1 MKAEDVMTSENLQT
15 LHFDLPLRIAGEIM
29 EWQSIRH
36 VPVVDDHNHVVGL
49 VTHRDLLRLA
59 AGGNDG
65 VPVRDVMTPIRKTF
79 RPETPVKVIIET
91 MITNKWGCVLIAD
104 EEGRL
109 VGIITEADFLR
120 VVYGML

>member
-1 MKAEDVMTSENLQT
+1 MKAEEVMTSENLQT

-36 VPVVDDHNHVVGL
+36 VPVVDDGSRVVGL

-65 VPVRDVMTPIRKTF
+65 VPVREVMTPIRKTF
-79 RPETPVKVIIET
+79 RPETPIKVIIET
-91 MITNKWGCVLIAD
+91 MITNKWGCVLITD
-104 EEGRL
+104 DEGRL

-120 VVYGML
+120 VVYEML

>member
-15 LHFDLPLRIAGEIM
+15 LHRDLPLRIAGEIM

-36 VPVVDDHNHVVGL
+36 VPVVDDGERVVGL

-79 RPETPVKVIIET
+79 RPHTPIKVVIET
-91 MITNKWGCVLIAD
+91 MITNKWGCVLITDDDA
-104 EEGRL
+104 RL
-109 VGIITEADFLR
+109 LGIITEADFLR

>member
-1 MKAEDVMTSENLQT
+1 MQAQEVMTSENLQT

-36 VPVVDDHNHVVGL
+36 VPVVDDSNRVVGL

-65 VPVRDVMTPIRKTF
+65 VPVREVMTPIRRTF
-79 RPETPVKVIIET
+79 RPETPIKVIIET
-91 MITNKWGCVLIAD
+91 MITNKWGCVLITDD
-104 EEGRL
+104 EGKLE
-109 VGIITEADFLR
+109 GIITEADFLR
-120 VVYGML
+120 VVYEML

>member
-1 MKAEDVMTSENLQT
+1 MKAEEVMTSENLQT

-36 VPVVDDHNHVVGL
+36 VPVVDDTSRVVGL

-65 VPVRDVMTPIRKTF
+65 VPVREVMTPIRKTF
-79 RPETPVKVIIET
+79 RPETPIKVIIET
-91 MITNKWGCVLIAD
+91 MITNKWGCVLITD
-104 EEGRL
+104 DEGRL

-120 VVYGML
+120 VVYEML